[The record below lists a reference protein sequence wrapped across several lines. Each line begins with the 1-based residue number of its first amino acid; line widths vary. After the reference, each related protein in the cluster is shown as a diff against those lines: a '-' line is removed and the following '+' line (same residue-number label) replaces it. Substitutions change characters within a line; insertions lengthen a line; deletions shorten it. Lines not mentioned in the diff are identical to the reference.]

1 MKKKCRICSG
11 KIISILNFKKV
22 ALSGS
27 FLKKENI
34 IKEKKYKLSAGVC
47 ENCKHFQI
55 ENLVNPKKLFSHYIW
70 ETGVSKKNIELI
82 IDKSYH
88 LHFQMLYY
96 FVYLSAVRSFE

>member
-27 FLKKENI
+27 FLKRENI
-34 IKEKKYKLSAGVC
+34 TKEKKYKLSAGVC

-70 ETGVSKKNIELI
+70 ETGISKKNIELI
-82 IDKSYH
+82 IELLKYKYQSILLDH
-88 LHFQMLYY
+88 Q
-96 FVYLSAVRSFE
+96 